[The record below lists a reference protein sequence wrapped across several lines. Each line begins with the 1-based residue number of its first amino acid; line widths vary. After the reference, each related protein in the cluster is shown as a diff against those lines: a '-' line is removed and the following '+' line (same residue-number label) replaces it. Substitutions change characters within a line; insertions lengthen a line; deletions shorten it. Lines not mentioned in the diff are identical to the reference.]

1 MSKSVDEFIKLLKE
15 NPKDWL
21 NNSGINYPYKSL
33 ISKDESIK
41 IEKHGNTCCLSV
53 ITLTCGNNEVLTTW
67 FDRFKLENAVSEWF
81 RNIGL
86 KELEVVR

>member
-1 MSKSVDEFIKLLKE
+1 MKNL
-15 NPKDWL
+15 
-21 NNSGINYPYKSL
+21 INIFL
-33 ISKDESIK
+33 IYILTIPCYAESIK

>member
-1 MSKSVDEFIKLLKE
+1 VSKSVDEVIKLLKD

-21 NNSGINYPYKSL
+21 NNSGIDYYYNSL
-33 ISKDESIK
+33 ISKDECLK
-41 IEKHGNTCCLSV
+41 IDKHGNTCYFSV

-81 RNIGL
+81 RKIGL
-86 KELEVVR
+86 KELEDY